1 MKISEIKKKNSIK
14 KAEKDLGFGFLHDLI
29 DVNKPPEEDIEE
41 IKELE
46 KKKTM
51 KKKGN
56 SHAH

>member
-1 MKISEIKKKNSIK
+1 
-14 KAEKDLGFGFLHDLI
+14 LI

-51 KKKGN
+51 KKKVTRTLID
-56 SHAH
+56 